1 MRWTRN
7 LDRNLHKTALAASRL
22 IHFSNEYNRAAEI
35 NRTHLHGLIRKE
47 IWIIFKR
54 MLKLYC
60 KMLFVKRVL
69 AVEKD

>member
-22 IHFSNEYNRAAEI
+22 IHLSNEYNRATET
-35 NRTHLHGLIRKE
+35 NQKYLHGLIRKE

-54 MLKLYC
+54 ILRLYC

-69 AVEKD
+69 AVEED